1 MRAAVFELFSG
12 LHAGAR
18 IELTEGDWVIGSDD
32 SCDLILAD
40 EGFAPRHASVSVKSG
55 EVGIVTLDGKVT
67 TLDGRAVV
75 NEVWPKGSVLLF
87 GTVAVA
93 WGAPDDSDD
102 YWSDLRS
109 RWRETL
115 MPSAP
120 AASAKENAPSDGKN
134 PKAEGQK
141 GADAP
146 EAPEAEPTSEAEPP
160 KKGKGALVGTAL
172 FLAILLAGGWTL
184 ARDAELRKSF
194 EADLAQ
200 SNPNAVT
207 ALYSSVFGGDGLLA
221 RFGWLSPEAVPEEE
235 LVAGL
240 RAQLNEE
247 GFANVTAQKAGTGVW
262 HLTGRVAND
271 EERGRLVK
279 LARTLTVPAVLDV
292 DVDTDRTAP
301 WLAAFRA
308 RGFKTEVH
316 LEGTSGTPVLTVL
329 GYMRTKD
336 VEDKAFAEVS
346 YELSADSVDVK
357 RRIVHE
363 SDVKPLL
370 DKAIKEQG
378 LDDVTVEWHP
388 GRIML
393 SAPLSPKT
401 RNMLTAAMQQ
411 VGRTVHVPLSYELLH
426 REARKAAPK
435 ASAQRAAPKD
445 PSKPNFRVAG
455 VSGGKLKFVTLSTG
469 EKVFAGGRLP
479 GGFTLESI
487 SHNRLVLSKNG
498 KRINYPLKVSSK

>member
-1 MRAAVFELFSG
+1 MRAAVLELFSG

-18 IELTEGDWVIGSDD
+18 IELTEGDWVVGSDD
-32 SCDLILAD
+32 SCDLILTD
-40 EGFAPRHASVSVKSG
+40 EGFAPRHASIGVKSG
-55 EVGIVTLDGKVT
+55 EVGVVTLDGKVT

-75 NEVWPKGSVLLF
+75 NEVWPKGAVFLF
-87 GTVAVA
+87 GSVAAA
-93 WGAPDDSDD
+93 WGHADETDD

-109 RWRETL
+109 RWRESL
-115 MPSAP
+115 EPVAPSAP
-120 AASAKENAPSDGKN
+120 AKESAASDGKA

-141 GADAP
+141 DANVSETP
-146 EAPEAEPTSEAEPP
+146 EAARAAEPEKP
-160 KKGKGALVGTAL
+160 KKGRGALVGTVL
-172 FLAILLAGGWTL
+172 FLAVLLAGGWTL
-184 ARDAELRKSF
+184 ARDAELRQSV

-207 ALYSSVFGGDGLLA
+207 ALYSGVFGGDGLLS
-221 RFGWLSPEAVPEEE
+221 RMGWLTPAALPDEE

-240 RAQLNEE
+240 REKLAKE
-247 GFANVTAQKAGTGVW
+247 GFSRITPEKAGTGVW
-262 HLTGRVAND
+262 LLSGRVAND

-279 LARTLTVPAVLDV
+279 LARTLEVPAVLDV

-301 WLAAFRA
+301 WLAAFEA

-316 LEGTSGTPVLTVL
+316 LEGTSEAPVLTVL

-487 SHNRLVLSKNG
+487 SHNRLTLSKNG

>member
-1 MRAAVFELFSG
+1 MRAAVFEFFSG

-115 MPSAP
+115 TPSAP
-120 AASAKENAPSDGKN
+120 AASAKENVPSDGKN

-207 ALYSSVFGGDGLLA
+207 ALYSSVFGGEGLLA
-221 RFGWLSPEAVPEEE
+221 RMGWLTPAALPDDV
-235 LVAGL
+235 LVANL
-240 RAQLNEE
+240 REKLAKE
-247 GFANVTAQKAGTGVW
+247 GFDRVTPEKAGTGVW
-262 HLTGRVAND
+262 HLTGRVAD
-271 EERGRLVK
+271 DAERGRLVK
-279 LARTLTVPAVLDV
+279 LARSLTVPAVLDV

-301 WLAAFRA
+301 WLSAFES

-316 LEGTSGTPVLTVL
+316 LEGTAKEPILTVL
-329 GYMRTKD
+329 GFMQTKD
-336 VEDKAFAEVS
+336 VEEKAFNEVAW
-346 YELSADSVDVK
+346 ELSADLTDVK

-370 DKAIKEQG
+370 ERALKEQE
-378 LDDVTVEWHP
+378 LDDVTIGWHP
-388 GRIML
+388 GRITL
-393 SAPLSPKT
+393 SAPLTPKT
-401 RNMLTAAMQQ
+401 RNMLAAAMQQ

-426 REARKAAPK
+426 REARKTPPK
-435 ASAQRAAPKD
+435 AAVRETALKD
-445 PSKPNFRVAG
+445 PMKPNFRVVG

-469 EKVFAGGRLP
+469 AKVFAGGRLP

>member
-115 MPSAP
+115 TPSAP

-221 RFGWLSPEAVPEEE
+221 RMGWLTPAALPDDV
-235 LVAGL
+235 LVANL
-240 RAQLNEE
+240 REKLAKE
-247 GFANVTAQKAGTGVW
+247 GFDRVTPEKAGTGVW
-262 HLTGRVAND
+262 LLSGRVAD
-271 EERGRLVK
+271 DSQRGRLVK
-279 LARTLTVPAVLDV
+279 LARTLEVPAVLDV

-301 WLAAFRA
+301 WLSAFES

-316 LEGTSGTPVLTVL
+316 LEGTAKEPILTVL
-329 GYMRTKD
+329 GFMQTKD
-336 VEDKAFAEVS
+336 VEEKAFNEVAW
-346 YELSADSVDVK
+346 ELSADLTDVK

-370 DKAIKEQG
+370 ERALKEQE
-378 LDDVTVEWHP
+378 LDDVTIGWHP
-388 GRIML
+388 GRITL
-393 SAPLSPKT
+393 SAPLTPKT
-401 RNMLTAAMQQ
+401 RNMLAAAMQQ

-426 REARKAAPK
+426 REARKTPPK
-435 ASAQRAAPKD
+435 AAVRETALKD
-445 PSKPNFRVAG
+445 PMKPNFRVVG

-469 EKVFAGGRLP
+469 AKVFAGGRLP